1 MMKNGKVIIMLLY
14 GIVNESIIQPI
25 EVEFEEDARLE
36 MKLRFGVGVRVITK
50 EEFEVNY
57 KKQDLE
63 MLPLI
68 K

>member
-1 MMKNGKVIIMLLY
+1 MLLY

-25 EVEFEEDARLE
+25 EVEFEEDAILE
-36 MKLRFGVGVRVITK
+36 MKLRFGTGVRVITK
-50 EEFEVNY
+50 EEFEADY

>member
-1 MMKNGKVIIMLLY
+1 MLLY

>member
-1 MMKNGKVIIMLLY
+1 MLLY

-25 EVEFEEDARLE
+25 EVDFEEDARLE
-36 MKLRFGVGVRVITK
+36 MQLRFGAGVRVITK
-50 EEFEVNY
+50 EEFEANY